1 MTKKNDKTLQ
11 LIDLTKGMNVLK
23 VTIEMIFSKTQKV
36 VKPTEVH
43 VHLFFNPT
51 GTQKNISNYKSHK
64 EMNKSLSHQG
74 LAVLGNFL
82 FIFFLN
88 HQHCHQCYLQE

>member
-1 MTKKNDKTLQ
+1 
-11 LIDLTKGMNVLK
+11 MNVLK

-74 LAVLGNFL
+74 LAILGNFL
-82 FIFFLN
+82 FLFFFKPSALSSMLLAGVVVVQN
-88 HQHCHQCYLQE
+88 SLKLLTL